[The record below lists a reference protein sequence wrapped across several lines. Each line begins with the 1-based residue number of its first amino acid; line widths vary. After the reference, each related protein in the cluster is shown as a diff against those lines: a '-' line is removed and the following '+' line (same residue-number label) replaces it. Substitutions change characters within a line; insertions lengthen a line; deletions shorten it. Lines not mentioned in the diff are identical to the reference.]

1 MGNYIAEKQ
10 YCFLFKRETKCV
22 DIGHFTH
29 VLLDHTNQA
38 IVKKHS
44 LCSLG
49 DEELKL
55 KRTRL
60 KIQKIQAK
68 K

>member
-1 MGNYIAEKQ
+1 MGKYIVEKQ
-10 YCFLFKRETKCV
+10 YCFLFKRETKCI
-22 DIGHFTH
+22 DIRHITH
-29 VLLDHTNQA
+29 VISHHTNQA

-44 LCSLG
+44 LCTLG

-60 KIQKIQAK
+60 KKQSITG
-68 K
+68 